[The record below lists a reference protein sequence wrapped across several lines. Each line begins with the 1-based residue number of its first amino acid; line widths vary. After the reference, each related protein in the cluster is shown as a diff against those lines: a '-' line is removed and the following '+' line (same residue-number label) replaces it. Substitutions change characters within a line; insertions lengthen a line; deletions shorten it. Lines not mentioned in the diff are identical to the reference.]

1 MSIVYLITGFVITSI
16 LTLLIFAPFEPI
28 DDEIADALDYENQQE
43 KMRKALGL

>member
-1 MSIVYLITGFVITSI
+1 MSIVYLVAGFIATSI

-28 DDEIADALDYENQQE
+28 DDEIADALDYENKQK